1 MEKLHLERVFHT
13 EHQLY
18 KMPSTSLIENVSVY
32 TTALQGLLFITMET
46 VTPKQIP
53 IGRYREH

>member
-1 MEKLHLERVFHT
+1 MEKLQLERVFYT
-13 EHQLY
+13 ELQLY
-18 KMPSTSLIENVSVY
+18 NMPSTSLVENVSAH

-53 IGRYREH
+53 IGR